1 MYCGIVSR
9 GSDILFIAK
18 WRYQKQAQK
27 LWSIR
32 QKQKLH
38 GEQLRQ
44 TMIALYFNNKDTN
57 TLVPEA
63 RSIDVKELTKEPYQ
77 TLLNLLIEGPKGEKL
92 ERTIPEGTKV
102 NKVELKG
109 NVLWIDFSKEFID
122 NHKNGAEAESGTVYS
137 IVNTM
142 TQLNEVSS
150 VKIVVDGKEDCAF
163 SDNALSL
170 KDVFLPKDET
180 I

>member
-1 MYCGIVSR
+1 MEMTEYTPEAEIT
-9 GSDILFIAK
+9 A
-18 WRYQKQAQK
+18 
-27 LWSIR
+27 
-32 QKQKLH
+32 
-38 GEQLRQ
+38 EQLRQ
-44 TMIALYFNNKDTN
+44 TMIALYFRSKDTG

-63 RSIDVKELTKEPYQ
+63 RNIDVKELTKEPYQ
-77 TLLNLLIEGPKGEKL
+77 TLLNLLLEGPKDEKL

-122 NHKNGAEAESGTVYS
+122 NHKNGAEAESNTVYS

-142 TQLNEVSS
+142 TQLNEVSF
-150 VKIVVDGKEDCAF
+150 VKIVVDGKEDPAF

-170 KDVFLPKDET
+170 KDVFVPKEET

>member
-1 MYCGIVSR
+1 MWYCLREFGCFIYSRVEVSKT
-9 GSDILFIAK
+9 DVELTE
-18 WRYQKQAQK
+18 YTPQAE
-27 LWSIR
+27 IT
-32 QKQKLH
+32 
-38 GEQLRQ
+38 GEQMRQ
-44 TMIALYFNNKDTN
+44 TMIALYFKNKDTG

-63 RSIDVKELTKEPYQ
+63 RNIDVKELTKEPYQ
-77 TLLNLLIEGPKGEKL
+77 TLINLLMEGPKGEKL
-92 ERTIPEGTKV
+92 EKTIPEGTKV
-102 NKVELKG
+102 NKIERKG

-122 NHKNGAEAESGTVYS
+122 NHKNGAEAESHTVYS

-150 VKIVVDGKEDCAF
+150 VRIVVDGKEDCAF

-170 KDVFLPKDET
+170 KDIFVPKEEA

>member
-1 MYCGIVSR
+1 MEYTPEAEIT
-9 GSDILFIAK
+9 
-18 WRYQKQAQK
+18 
-27 LWSIR
+27 
-32 QKQKLH
+32 

-44 TMIALYFNNKDTN
+44 TMIALYFNSKDTN

-63 RSIDVKELTKEPYQ
+63 RNIDVKELTKEPYQ
-77 TLLNLLIEGPKGEKL
+77 TLMNLLIEGPKGEKF

-102 NKVELKG
+102 NKIELKG
-109 NVLWIDFSKEFID
+109 NVLWVDVSKEFIQ
-122 NHKNGAEAESGTVYS
+122 NHPNGAEAESRTVYS

-170 KDVFLPKDET
+170 KDIFLPKEEA

>member
-1 MYCGIVSR
+1 MEMTEYTPEAEIT
-9 GSDILFIAK
+9 A
-18 WRYQKQAQK
+18 
-27 LWSIR
+27 
-32 QKQKLH
+32 
-38 GEQLRQ
+38 EQLRQ
-44 TMIALYFNNKDTN
+44 TMIALYFRSKDTG

-63 RSIDVKELTKEPYQ
+63 RNIDVKELTKEPYQ
-77 TLLNLLIEGPKGEKL
+77 TLINLLLEGPKDEKL

-122 NHKNGAEAESGTVYS
+122 NHKNGAEAESNTVYS

-142 TQLNEVSS
+142 TQLNEVSF
-150 VKIVVDGKEDCAF
+150 VKIVVDGKEDLAF

-170 KDVFLPKDET
+170 KDVFVPKEET

>member
-1 MYCGIVSR
+1 MVYSQVEISKAGTEITEYTPQEE
-9 GSDILFIAK
+9 IT
-18 WRYQKQAQK
+18 
-27 LWSIR
+27 
-32 QKQKLH
+32 

-44 TMIALYFNNKDTN
+44 TMIALYFHNKDTG

-63 RSIDVKELTKEPYQ
+63 RNIDVKELTKEPYQ
-77 TLLNLLIEGPKGEKL
+77 TLLNLLMEGPNGEKL

-122 NHKNGAEAESGTVYS
+122 NHKNGAEAEAETVYS

-170 KDVFLPKDET
+170 KDIFVPKEES

>member
-1 MYCGIVSR
+1 MEMTEYTPEAEIT
-9 GSDILFIAK
+9 A
-18 WRYQKQAQK
+18 
-27 LWSIR
+27 
-32 QKQKLH
+32 
-38 GEQLRQ
+38 EQLRQ
-44 TMIALYFNNKDTN
+44 TMIALYFRNKDTG

-77 TLLNLLIEGPKGEKL
+77 TLLNLLLEGPKDEKL
-92 ERTIPEGTKV
+92 EPTIPEGTKV

-122 NHKNGAEAESGTVYS
+122 NHKNGAEAESHTVYS

-142 TQLNEVSS
+142 TQLNEVSF
-150 VKIVVDGKEDCAF
+150 VKIVVDGKEDSAF

-170 KDVFLPKDET
+170 KDVFVPKEET
-180 I
+180 T